1 VDEGERGR
9 HGRPESQESRGRH
22 MPQSLRAQRS
32 VARVDGRHTE
42 GGLMR
47 CRGGGLGGG
56 PAGRR
61 RRSADAP
68 RDTPGT
74 ARFPPPSGG
83 ARGGPPTRVGSKAA
97 AGHGGKRRHRASLTV
112 RPRLATLSTGSRRGT
127 RSAGGARSR
136 PDAPATMGHER
147 TIVSGLG
154 DDSRHHS
161 RDALSARHQE
171 EGFTFTPK
179 KRPGPISR

>member
-1 VDEGERGR
+1 MGIVSEPGGRGKGLAAVSRRDSSRDRGWTEGERGR
-9 HGRPESQESRGRH
+9 HDRPESQESRGRH

-74 ARFPPPSGG
+74 VRCPPPSRG

-97 AGHGGKRRHRASLTV
+97 AGHGGKRPT
-112 RPRLATLSTGSRRGT
+112 PRELDR
-127 RSAGGARSR
+127 
-136 PDAPATMGHER
+136 APAVGDPFDWLKARNPKCRRR
-147 TIVSGLG
+147 TKPPGCSC
-154 DDSRHHS
+154 DD
-161 RDALSARHQE
+161 
-171 EGFTFTPK
+171 
-179 KRPGPISR
+179 GP